1 MTPTTRRYPRTM
13 AEAFPHDAGYAC
25 AIEHHRVVRPT
36 GPLLALAVL
45 ALLLIWSV
53 L

>member
-1 MTPTTRRYPRTM
+1 MTPTTRRYPRTLH
-13 AEAFPHDAGYAC
+13 EAFPRDAAYAS

>member
-1 MTPTTRRYPRTM
+1 MTPTTRRYPRTLG
-13 AEAFPHDAGYAC
+13 EAFPRDAGYAC
-25 AIEHHRVVRPT
+25 AVEHHRVIRSG

-45 ALLLIWSV
+45 AALLVWAV